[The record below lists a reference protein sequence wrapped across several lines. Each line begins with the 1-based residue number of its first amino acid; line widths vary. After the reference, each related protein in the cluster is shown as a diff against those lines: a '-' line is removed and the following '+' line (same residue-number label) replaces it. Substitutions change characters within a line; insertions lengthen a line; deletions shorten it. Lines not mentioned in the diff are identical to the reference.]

1 MKSYVNRI
9 SETVH
14 RQETI
19 KCLASRGDDDSV
31 GWQVRSEGVTA
42 VFWWGEVRR

>member
-1 MKSYVNRI
+1 VKSYVNRI
-9 SETVH
+9 PETVH

-19 KCLASRGDDDSV
+19 RYLASRGDDDNV

-42 VFWWGEVRR
+42 VFWWSEVRR